1 MQRRTVVLDANV
13 IYGACMRDILLRLAD
28 QGLFNPLWSAHIH
41 TEWVDNLLL
50 KRPDLTRD
58 KLERIR
64 KTMDQHFPSAIV
76 TGYEP
81 LIARLD
87 LPDPQDR
94 HVVAA
99 ALRGGA
105 NVIMTQNLRDFP
117 AERLAPY
124 KLEAQHPDKFIS
136 ELFESQYDE
145 VLTAV
150 HDHRAALRNPPR
162 SPDEYLKALEEV
174 GLIDTAVALRNFK
187 EFI

>member
-1 MQRRTVVLDANV
+1 
-13 IYGACMRDILLRLAD
+13 
-28 QGLFNPLWSAHIH
+28 
-41 TEWVDNLLL
+41 
-50 KRPDLTRD
+50 
-58 KLERIR
+58 
-64 KTMDQHFPSAIV
+64 MDQHFPSAIV

-150 HDHRAALRNPPR
+150 HDHRAALHRRRTPK
-162 SPDEYLKALEEV
+162 LQGVHLV
-174 GLIDTAVALRNFK
+174 VW
-187 EFI
+187 